1 MVRPFEVHGMTRKR
15 YSDEDC
21 LKVLR
26 QVEVELA
33 GGVDVTTA
41 CRSAGISDAPCVE
54 KCSMPSGLPQPNRLR
69 SSSISGFSNTIMSV
83 PTMPS
88 ACAHLYLKKS

>member
-1 MVRPFEVHGMTRKR
+1 MLSLEERGMARKR
-15 YSDEDC
+15 YSNEDC

-26 QVEVELA
+26 QIEVELA

-69 SSSISGFSNTIMSV
+69 SSSISGFGNTIMSV
-83 PTMPS
+83 PTMPT
-88 ACAHLYLKKS
+88 ACAHLYLKRH